1 MHLSIVTSLA
11 VLTMFVPA
19 VQAAQRNPAA
29 IDAYYA
35 CIMGKGA
42 VELQYGVEVNDAL
55 QAAIKACASL
65 KKAAAKVSSEG
76 ADAAEGD
83 AAVALMKVAGV
94 ED

>member
-1 MHLSIVTSLA
+1 MRLSIVVAL
-11 VLTMFVPA
+11 VLLTALTPA
-19 VQAAQRNPAA
+19 AHAAGRNPAA

-55 QAAIKACASL
+55 QAAIKACATL
-65 KKAAAKVSSEG
+65 KKAASKVSSEG
-76 ADAAEGD
+76 SDAVEGD

-94 ED
+94 KD